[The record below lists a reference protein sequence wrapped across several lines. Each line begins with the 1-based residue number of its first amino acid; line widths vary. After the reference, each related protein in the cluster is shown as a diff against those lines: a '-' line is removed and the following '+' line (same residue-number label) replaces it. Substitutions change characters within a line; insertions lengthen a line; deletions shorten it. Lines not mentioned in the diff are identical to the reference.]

1 MKRVAAPKMWYLGKL
16 NGVYATKPSAGPHKT
31 RECIPL
37 TVLLQQR
44 LKYALS
50 RDEARRIVLDK
61 EGLIKVDGKLRR
73 DPRFPLGTM
82 DVVTIE
88 KTNEHFRI
96 LLDIKGRFQP
106 HRIKAEEAQFKLCK
120 VVKKFIGKQKI
131 PYIVTHDGRT
141 IRFPNPDIN
150 VGDSVKVNLSTHKID
165 ACVKFTNGA
174 TIMLLGG
181 NNIGRIGILQSIE
194 KHPGSYDTAN
204 LKDHAGHAYS
214 TRVSNCIVIGDGS
227 TPAISLPE
235 KAGIKLT
242 LIQQRDQRLGEEEE
256 SDAADDEE

>member
-1 MKRVAAPKMWYLGKL
+1 MKRVAAPKTWYLGKL
-16 NGVYATKPSAGPHKT
+16 NGVYGTKPSAGPHKT

-37 TVLLQQR
+37 NVLLQQR

-50 RDEARRIVLDK
+50 RDESRKIVLDK

-96 LLDIKGRFQP
+96 LIDIKGRFQP
-106 HRIKAEEAQFKLCK
+106 HRINAEEAQFKLCK

-150 VGDSVKVNLSTHKID
+150 ISDSVKVNLVTKKID
-165 ACVKFTNGA
+165 AVVKFTNGA
-174 TIMLLGG
+174 TVMLTGG
-181 NNIGRIGILQSIE
+181 NNIGRIGILQSVE

-204 LKDHAGHAYS
+204 LKDMSGHHYS
-214 TRVSNCIVIGDGS
+214 TRVSNCMVIGDGS

-235 KAGIKLT
+235 GAGVKLT
-242 LIQQRDQRLGEEEE
+242 LIEERDQRAGLEEE
-256 SDAADDEE
+256 SEVEEE